1 VESGQV
7 AAFIFEPLVL
17 GSAGMKMYSADLLD
31 QLINIAQDNGV
42 ICIADEVFTGF
53 GRTGKYFASDYLENK
68 PDIFCLSK
76 GLTGG
81 TMALGATSCT
91 VEIMDAYKSSDI
103 MKTFFHGHSFT
114 ANPIACAAS
123 IASFELLVAKETQS
137 RIAMIGQWH
146 QDFNEKISK
155 HPQVLNSRVLGT
167 IFALDLKTDTDTS
180 YVNEVRHKL
189 YPFFLERDILLRPLG
204 NVIYI
209 LPPYI
214 IKKEEID
221 RVYDAVEEM
230 LDTL

>member
-1 VESGQV
+1 
-7 AAFIFEPLVL
+7 
-17 GSAGMKMYSADLLD
+17 MYDAEFLD
-31 QLINIAQDNGV
+31 KLIDIAQDKDV

-91 VEIMDAYKSSDI
+91 SEIMEAYKSTDI

-123 IASFELLVAKETQS
+123 IASFDLLVEEDTQS
-137 RIAMIGQWH
+137 RIA
-146 QDFNEKISK
+146 EISK
-155 HPQVLNSRVLGT
+155 WQKEFHDRISSHPKVLNSRVLGT
-167 IFALDLKTDTDTS
+167 IFALELKTDSDTS

-204 NVIYI
+204 NVVYI

-214 IKKEEID
+214 INKDEID
-221 RVYDAVEEM
+221 KVYQAVEEM
-230 LDTL
+230 LESL